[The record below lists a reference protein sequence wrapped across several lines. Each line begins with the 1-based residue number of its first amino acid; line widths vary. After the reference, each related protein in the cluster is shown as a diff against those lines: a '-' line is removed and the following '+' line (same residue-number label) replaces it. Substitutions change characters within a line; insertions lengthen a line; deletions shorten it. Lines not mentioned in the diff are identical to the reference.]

1 MSRAESFCLLR
12 TDFINFSY
20 ENTFFFLNK
29 IHSRYS
35 AINYRSL
42 EYSVGHN
49 IFSLKIFSN
58 LKIISFCKVHI
69 QKKYFQWNGKYYKQI
84 IGCAMGSTVSPQ
96 VSIGMF

>member
-1 MSRAESFCLLR
+1 MSRAESFGLLR

-20 ENTFFFLNK
+20 ENTLNK

-58 LKIISFCKVHI
+58 LR
-69 QKKYFQWNGKYYKQI
+69 
-84 IGCAMGSTVSPQ
+84 
-96 VSIGMF
+96 

>member
-1 MSRAESFCLLR
+1 MSRAESFGLLR

-20 ENTFFFLNK
+20 ENTFFLNK

-58 LKIISFCKVHI
+58 LR
-69 QKKYFQWNGKYYKQI
+69 
-84 IGCAMGSTVSPQ
+84 
-96 VSIGMF
+96 